1 VQRRALLTTALLVLV
16 CALSSAA
23 GSAVAMRAAGPAVT
37 TFTLGKVE
45 SRVEPSLSGRFDA
58 YVPIVDWGVRAA
70 PFEAPVEINVRF
82 RSLDR
87 GEARAALRSGPAAR
101 TRLDSIRT
109 ELAEVGRNALERA
122 AVLGI
127 AGGLTGGL
135 LAGGLIGAVL
145 HRRRWLA
152 YGARGRVAADVGRVD
167 PHQQGAHFRGS
178 FSIRSRLAHIGARGR
193 WVRGRGRYVGLLG
206 RTTS

>member
-1 VQRRALLTTALLVLV
+1 MVVATLVLA
-16 CALSSAA
+16 CAASALA
-23 GSAVAMRAAGPAVT
+23 GGYLAVRAFAT
-37 TFTLGKVE
+37 TVESFTLGTVRANGVPARE
-45 SRVEPSLSGRFDA
+45 GGVDV